1 MDAWSWITGANQCF
15 TIEIMEDH
23 EKTGK
28 NLTIKGD
35 KIIWLKK

>member
-1 MDAWSWITGANQCF
+1 MNAWTWAWTTGQCF